1 MRGRSMC
8 LKLGRGG
15 AEAEARSMIGNKKCS
30 RDAAP
35 LPDANGNFMVKT
47 NGRVLKIY
55 ERLDNTV
62 IIAPVCCLFLLAS

>member
-30 RDAAP
+30 RDAAH
-35 LPDANGNFMVKT
+35 
-47 NGRVLKIY
+47 
-55 ERLDNTV
+55 
-62 IIAPVCCLFLLAS
+62 CLMQMAILLMQMAILW

>member
-30 RDAAP
+30 
-35 LPDANGNFMVKT
+35 DANGNFMVKT
-47 NGRVLKIY
+47 NRRVLKIY

-62 IIAPVCCLFLLAS
+62 IIAPVCCLFSSCKLE